1 MLSLTNEGRIYNR
14 KKDSLF
20 NKRCWKNWTDMC
32 KRMKLEIKWTKD
44 LNVRL
49 ETIKVIEENIVSTLF
64 DVNHSKILSDPPPRQ
79 MEKKKVAF
87 YLKLKFLT

>member
-1 MLSLTNEGRIYNR
+1 
-14 KKDSLF
+14 
-20 NKRCWKNWTDMC
+20 MC

-64 DVNHSKILSDPPPRQ
+64 DVNHSKILSDPPPRL
-79 MEKKKVAF
+79 MEKKRWHSI
-87 YLKLKFLT
+87 